1 MLAHY
6 TKIAFRYI
14 QRHYVISLV
23 NIGGLTIG
31 LTATLLVAAYV
42 ANEYSYD
49 HFHANGDRIVKVEFS
64 HNDGEKSYYMPWV
77 SYDFGQAVKDQCA
90 EVQQFGR
97 ISDPSFNSRLVQSD
111 ANHKNYEIGFV
122 AADNAFLQMF
132 SFELIKGDK
141 KTALTKPNTVL
152 LTERMADKYFGN
164 QDPIGKTITYDKTL
178 VFEVV
183 GVLKDLPYNSTI
195 KFDFL
200 SDLASFRVRELQE
213 MKGYLDENQLKE
225 RINYVGTAGQYNTYF
240 LLGPK
245 ASREAVVRKI
255 PSLLSPSSK
264 IKDTRDSYDLFPL
277 FDMHFERDDKSA
289 KQKAIVFSVIG
300 LLILS
305 LALCNYV
312 NLTTASS
319 STRAGEVSVR
329 KVVGGQRF
337 ALILQFYLESV
348 IYVTIAFALAVGLF
362 FVLKDYFY
370 KSLEL
375 PVDASFLKSQGFLF
389 SLISFY
395 VLSILLSGGYPAILL
410 SRLAPGQIFRGD
422 YGTMG
427 SAARARKVFTVFQF
441 TVSIVLIIGSI
452 LISKQMQLFQGKNLG
467 VNKDR
472 IVTVF
477 LDHEDGLSKHYKEIR
492 QGVENISGVESV
504 TSSTLLMYHPFG
516 YVWELKRLN
525 SDKKLKVSY
534 FPVDDQFVE
543 TMQIQWVARPRKTS
557 GKNKVSGV
565 VLNET
570 AAKELGINA
579 GNYNQTLDLGA
590 NTQKDL
596 LGIVKDFHFN
606 SLSQKIKPMGLEMG
620 SDSVFHDYLYIK
632 LARNADAK
640 TTLASIENI
649 YNRFNTNRPFEY
661 AFLDDTYD
669 KMYKSEQKTGQIV
682 YWFTGVAIV
691 IACLGLFGL
700 TTFSAEQRRKEI
712 GIRKVLGAS
721 VVNIVTM
728 LSKDFL
734 KLVVIS
740 VIIASPLAYLAMK
753 SWLEDFAYHIPISW
767 WVFALAGAAGLCVAM
782 LTISFQG
789 FKAATANPVKTLK
802 TN

>member
-1 MLAHY
+1 MLFHY
-6 TKIAFRYI
+6 IKIAFRYI
-14 QRHYVISLV
+14 QRHYVISIV
-23 NIGGLTIG
+23 NIGGLAIG

-42 ANEYSYD
+42 ANEYSHD
-49 HFHANGDRIVKVEFS
+49 RFHANGNRIVKVEFS
-64 HNDGEKSYYMPWV
+64 HNDGEKSYYVPWV

-90 EVQQFGR
+90 EVQRFGR
-97 ISDPSFNSRLVQSD
+97 ISDQSFYSRLVQSD
-111 ANHKNYEIGFV
+111 ALHKDYETGFV
-122 AADNAFLQMF
+122 AADNGFLQLF
-132 SFELIKGDK
+132 SFEFVKGDK

-152 LTERMADKYFGN
+152 LTESMATKYFGN

-200 SDLASFRVRELQE
+200 SDLISFRAREIHD
-213 MKGYLDENQLKE
+213 MKGYMDKNQLKE
-225 RINYVGTAGQYNTYF
+225 QVNNVGATGSYNTYF
-240 LLGPK
+240 LLGPN

-255 PSLLSPSSK
+255 PSLLSPYSQ

-289 KQKAIVFSVIG
+289 KQKAMVFSVIG

-319 STRAGEVSVR
+319 STRTGEVSVR
-329 KVVGGQRF
+329 KAVGGQRI

-375 PVDASFLKSQGFLF
+375 PVDASFLKSPWFIF
-389 SLISFY
+389 SLIGFY
-395 VLSILLSGGYPAILL
+395 ISSILLSGGYPALLL
-410 SRLAPGQIFRGD
+410 SRLAPGQIFRGG

-427 SAARARKVFTVFQF
+427 SAAHARKVFTVFQF
-441 TVSIVLIIGSI
+441 TVSIALIIGSI
-452 LISKQMQLFQGKNLG
+452 LITKQIQLFQSKNLG
-467 VNKDR
+467 INRDR

-477 LDHEDGLSKHYKEIR
+477 LDHEDGLSKHYQEIR
-492 QGVENISGVESV
+492 RGVESISGVESV
-504 TSSTLLMYHPFG
+504 TSSTLLMYYPYG
-516 YVWELKRLN
+516 NQWELKRLN
-525 SDKKLKVSY
+525 SDKRLTVSY
-534 FPVDDQFVE
+534 FPVDDRFIE
-543 TMQIQWVARPRKTS
+543 TMQIQWVAGPRKAS
-557 GKNKVSGV
+557 GKNKGSGI

-570 AAKELGINA
+570 AAKALGINA

-590 NTQKDL
+590 KMQKDL
-596 LGIVKDFHFN
+596 LGIVKDFHFT
-606 SLSQKIKPMGLEMG
+606 SLNQKITPMGLEMG
-620 SDSVFHDYLYIK
+620 SDTVFHDYLYIR
-632 LARNADAK
+632 LAKNADAK
-640 TTLASIENI
+640 NTLASVEKI
-649 YNRFNTNRPFEY
+649 YNQFRANRPFEY
-661 AFLDDTYD
+661 AFLDDTYN
-669 KMYKSEQKTGQIV
+669 KMYKNEQKTGQIV

-712 GIRKVLGAS
+712 GIRKVLGAT
-721 VVNIVTM
+721 VMNIVTM

-734 KLVVIS
+734 KLVFIS
-740 VIIASPLAYLAMK
+740 VLLASPLAYLAMK

-767 WVFALAGAAGLCVAM
+767 WVFVLAGAAGLCIAIV
-782 LTISFQG
+782 TISFQG
-789 FKAATANPVKTLK
+789 FKAAVANPVKSLK
-802 TN
+802 SD